1 MEYKIIGDVMQALQ
15 IQLRQGEE
23 IYAEA
28 GAMLYMGPG
37 IDLQAK
43 MQGGLMKGLMRKF
56 LAGETLFM
64 SVFRCDA
71 PTGHLALAN
80 PIAGK
85 IFPIELN
92 GTTILAERNAY
103 LAAIGNV
110 DLSVAFTRKFG
121 AGLFGGEGFLL
132 QKISGQGL
140 VFLHAGGN
148 MVEFDLTPGEQL
160 RVDTGCI
167 VSMADSVQYDIQFVG
182 GFRNALFGGE
192 GLFYATLT
200 GPGHVVLQT
209 LPFSRLANRI
219 AAAVGSHSEE
229 SKGVGGIGGNIIG
242 NLISGNDLTR

>member
-1 MEYKIIGDVMQALQ
+1 MEYKIVGDVMQALK
-15 IQLRQGEE
+15 IQLARNEE

-28 GAMLYMGPG
+28 GAMLYMGDG
-37 IDLQAK
+37 IELNAR
-43 MQGGLMKGLMRKF
+43 MQGGFMKGLMRKF
-56 LAGETLFM
+56 LAGESMFM
-64 SVFRCDA
+64 SVFKCNHASGD
-71 PTGHLALAN
+71 LALAN

-85 IFPIELN
+85 IFPIQLN
-92 GTTILAERNAY
+92 GNTVLAERNAF
-103 LAAIGNV
+103 LCAIGNV
-110 DLSVAFTRKFG
+110 DLSIAFTKKFG
-121 AGLFGGEGFLL
+121 AGLFGGEGFIL

-148 MVEFDLTPGEQL
+148 MLEFDLKPGEHL

-167 VSMADSVQYDIQFVG
+167 VSMAESVTYDIQFVG

-219 AAAVGSHSEE
+219 GAAIGGRRDEA
-229 SKGVGGIGGNIIG
+229 KGLGGIAGGVLG
-242 NLISGNDLTR
+242 DLISGD

>member
-1 MEYKIIGDVMQALQ
+1 MEYKIVGDVMQALQ
-15 IQLRQGEE
+15 VQLHQNEE
-23 IYAEA
+23 LYAEA
-28 GAMLYMGPG
+28 GAMLYMGAG

-56 LAGETLFM
+56 LAGESMFM
-64 SVFRCDA
+64 SVFRCQTA
-71 PTGHLALAN
+71 SAHLALAN

-85 IFPIELN
+85 IIPMQLN
-92 GTTILAERNAY
+92 RTTILAERNAF
-103 LAAIGNV
+103 LCAIGNI
-110 DLSVAFTRKFG
+110 DLTVAFTKRFG

-148 MVEFDLTPGEQL
+148 IVEFNLAPGEHL

-167 VSMADSVQYDIQFVG
+167 VSMADTVDYDIQFVG

-209 LPFSRLANRI
+209 LPFSRLANRLM
-219 AAAVGSHSEE
+219 AAAGGRRDE
-229 SKGVGGIGGNIIG
+229 SKGLGGLAGDVLGNII
-242 NLISGNDLTR
+242 SGD

>member
-1 MEYKIIGDVMQALQ
+1 MEYKIVGDVMQALQ
-15 IQLRQGEE
+15 VQLQQGEE
-23 IYAEA
+23 LYAEA
-28 GAMLYMGPG
+28 GAMLYMGAG
-37 IDLQAK
+37 IDLQAR

-56 LAGETLFM
+56 LAGESLFM
-64 SVFRCDA
+64 SVFRCETTTA
-71 PTGHLALAN
+71 SLALAN

-85 IFPIELN
+85 IIPIQLN
-92 GTTILAERNAY
+92 NTTILAERNAY
-103 LAAIGNV
+103 LCAIGNV
-110 DLSVAFTRKFG
+110 DLSVAFTKKFG

-148 MVEFDLTPGEQL
+148 MLEFNLAPGEHL

-167 VSMADSVQYDIQFVG
+167 VSMADTVNYDIQFVG

-209 LPFSRLANRI
+209 LPFSRLANRLM
-219 AAAVGSHSEE
+219 AAAGGHRDE
-229 SKGVGGIGGNIIG
+229 SKGFGGLAGDVLGNII
-242 NLISGNDLTR
+242 SGD

>member
-1 MEYKIIGDVMQALQ
+1 MEYKILGDVMQALQ
-15 IQLRQGEE
+15 IDLRQGEE
-23 IYAEA
+23 LYAEA

-56 LAGETLFM
+56 LAGESLFM
-64 SVFRCDA
+64 SSFRCTT
-71 PTGHLALAN
+71 PTAQLALAN

-85 IFPIELN
+85 IIPLELRGN
-92 GTTILAERNAY
+92 TILAERNAF
-103 LAAIGNV
+103 LAAIGTI
-110 DLSVAFTRKFG
+110 DLSVAFTKKFG
-121 AGLFGGEGFLL
+121 AGLFGGEGFIL

-148 MVEFDLTPGEQL
+148 MVEFNLKQGEQL

-167 VSMADSVQYDIQFVG
+167 VSMADTVQYDIQFVG

-219 AAAVGSHSEE
+219 GHAIGGRRDE
-229 SKGVGGIGGNIIG
+229 SKGLGGIAGDVIG
-242 NLISGNDLTR
+242 NLISGD

>member
-1 MEYKIIGDVMQALQ
+1 MRYEIVGDVMQALKVE
-15 IQLRQGEE
+15 LAQGEE
-23 IYAEA
+23 LYAEA
-28 GAMLYMGPG
+28 GAMLYIGPG
-37 IDLQAK
+37 IDLQAR

-64 SVFRCDA
+64 SVFRSTTA
-71 PTGHLALAN
+71 SAHMALAN

-85 IFPIELN
+85 IFPIELRGN
-92 GTTILAERNAY
+92 TILAERNAY

-110 DLSVAFTRKFG
+110 DLSVAFTKRFG

-132 QKISGQGL
+132 QKISGNGL

-148 MVEFDLTPGEQL
+148 MLEFNLAPGETL

-167 VSMADSVQYDIQFVG
+167 VSLADTVSYDIQFVG

-219 AAAVGSHSEE
+219 AAAIGTSKEE
-229 SKGVGGIGGNIIG
+229 SKGLAGLAGNVLGGI
-242 NLISGNDLTR
+242 ISGDD

>member
-1 MEYKIIGDVMQALQ
+1 MEYQIVGDVMQALVVD
-15 IQLRQGEE
+15 LRQGEE
-23 IYAEA
+23 LYAEA
-28 GAMLYMGPG
+28 GAMLFMGQG

-64 SVFRCDA
+64 SAFHCNA
-71 PTGHLALAN
+71 PTGRLALAN

-85 IFPIELN
+85 IFPIELKGN
-92 GTTILAERNAY
+92 TVLAERNAY

-110 DLSVAFTRKFG
+110 DLSVAFTKRFG
-121 AGLFGGEGFLL
+121 AGLFGGEGFIL

-140 VFLHAGGN
+140 LFLHAGGN
-148 MVEFDLTPGEQL
+148 MLEFNLAPGEQL

-167 VSMADSVQYDIQFVG
+167 VSFADSVSYDIEFVG
-182 GFRNALFGGE
+182 GFQNALFGGE
-192 GLFYATLT
+192 GLFYATLS

-219 AAAVGSHSEE
+219 AHAIGSRQDE
-229 SKGVGGIGGNIIG
+229 SKGLAGLAGGVLGNI
-242 NLISGNDLTR
+242 ISGND

>member
-1 MEYKIIGDVMQALQ
+1 MEYKIVGDVMQALKITLAQ
-15 IQLRQGEE
+15 NEE

-28 GAMLYMGPG
+28 GAMLYMGDG
-37 IDLQAK
+37 IELNSR

-56 LAGETLFM
+56 LAGESMFM
-64 SVFRCDA
+64 SIFRSNV
-71 PTGHLALAN
+71 PNGQLALAN

-85 IFPIELN
+85 IFPIQLN
-92 GTTILAERNAY
+92 GNTILAERNAF
-103 LAAIGNV
+103 LCGIGNI
-110 DLSVAFTRKFG
+110 DLSIAFTKKFG
-121 AGLFGGEGFLL
+121 AGLFGGEGFVL
-132 QKISGQGL
+132 QKLSGQGM

-148 MVEFDLTPGEQL
+148 MLEFDLKPGEHL

-167 VSMADSVQYDIQFVG
+167 VSMADTVAYDIQFVG

-219 AAAVGSHSEE
+219 GAAMGGRKGE
-229 SKGVGGIGGNIIG
+229 SKGLGGLAGGVIGD
-242 NLISGNDLTR
+242 LISGD

>member
-1 MEYKIIGDVMQALQ
+1 MQALVVD
-15 IQLRQGEE
+15 LRQSEE
-23 IYAEA
+23 LYAEA

-37 IDLQAK
+37 IELQAR
-43 MQGGLMKGLMRKF
+43 MQGGLVKGLMRKF
-56 LAGETLFM
+56 LAGETMFM
-64 SVFRCDA
+64 SVFRCNSA
-71 PTGHLALAN
+71 NGQLALAN

-85 IFPIELN
+85 IFPIELKGN
-92 GTTILAERNAY
+92 TILAERNAY

-110 DLSVAFTRKFG
+110 DLSVAFTKRFG
-121 AGLFGGEGFLL
+121 AGLFGGEGFIL

-148 MVEFDLTPGEQL
+148 MLDFNLQPGEQL

-167 VSMADSVQYDIQFVG
+167 VSFSDSVGYDIEFVG

-219 AAAVGSHSEE
+219 AAAIGSRQEE
-229 SKGVGGIGGNIIG
+229 SKGIAGLAGNVLGSI
-242 NLISGNDLTR
+242 ISGDD

>member
-1 MEYKIIGDVMQALQ
+1 MQALVVD
-15 IQLRQGEE
+15 LRQGEE
-23 IYAEA
+23 LYAEA
-28 GAMLYMGPG
+28 GAMLYMGQG
-37 IDLQAK
+37 IELQAR

-56 LAGETLFM
+56 LAGETMFM
-64 SVFRCDA
+64 SVFRCNA
-71 PTGHLALAN
+71 AAGQLALAN

-85 IFPIELN
+85 VFPIELKGN
-92 GTTILAERNAY
+92 TILAERNAY

-110 DLSVAFTRKFG
+110 DLSVAFTKRFG
-121 AGLFGGEGFLL
+121 AGLFGGEGFIL

-140 VFLHAGGN
+140 VFLYAGGN
-148 MVEFDLTPGEQL
+148 MLEFNLAPGEHL

-167 VSMADSVQYDIQFVG
+167 VSFAESVTYDIEFVG

-219 AAAVGSHSEE
+219 AAAVGTRQEE
-229 SKGVGGIGGNIIG
+229 SKGIAGLAGNVLGSI
-242 NLISGNDLTR
+242 ISGDD

>member
-1 MEYKIIGDVMQALQ
+1 MEYKIVGDVMQALVVE
-15 IQLRQGEE
+15 LRQNEE
-23 IYAEA
+23 LYAEA
-28 GAMLYMGPG
+28 GAMLFMGPG
-37 IDLQAK
+37 IELQAR

-56 LAGETLFM
+56 LAGETMFM
-64 SVFRCDA
+64 SVFRCNA
-71 PTGHLALAN
+71 AKGELALAN

-85 IFPIELN
+85 IFPIELKGN
-92 GTTILAERNAY
+92 TILAERNAY

-110 DLSVAFTRKFG
+110 DLSVAFTKRFG
-121 AGLFGGEGFLL
+121 AGLFGGEGFIL

-148 MVEFDLTPGEQL
+148 MLDFNLAPGDQL

-167 VSMADSVQYDIQFVG
+167 VSFAESVSYDIEFVG

-219 AAAVGSHSEE
+219 AAAVGTRQEE
-229 SKGVGGIGGNIIG
+229 SKGIAGLAGNVIGSI
-242 NLISGNDLTR
+242 ISGDD

>member
-1 MEYKIIGDVMQALQ
+1 MQALVVDLHQ
-15 IQLRQGEE
+15 NEE
-23 IYAEA
+23 LYAEA
-28 GAMLYMGPG
+28 GAMLFMGSG
-37 IDLQAK
+37 IELQAR

-56 LAGETLFM
+56 LAGETMFM
-64 SVFRCDA
+64 SVFRCNA
-71 PTGHLALAN
+71 ASGQLALAN

-85 IFPIELN
+85 IFPIELKGN
-92 GTTILAERNAY
+92 TILAERNAY
-103 LAAIGNV
+103 LAAVGNV
-110 DLSVAFTRKFG
+110 DLSVAFTKRFG
-121 AGLFGGEGFLL
+121 AGLFGGEGFIL

-148 MVEFDLTPGEQL
+148 MLDFQLAPGEQL

-167 VSMADSVQYDIQFVG
+167 VSFAESVSYNIEFVG

-219 AAAVGSHSEE
+219 AAAIGTRQEE
-229 SKGVGGIGGNIIG
+229 SKGIAGLAGNVLGSI
-242 NLISGNDLTR
+242 ISGDD